1 MVLNDIENYCKTEC
15 GYAQLNPLTQ
25 LKKEDRMESFFIS
38 ETLKYLY
45 LLFDEGNTYKKKKKS
60 FNTKSNIKIK

>member
-45 LLFDEGNTYKKKKKS
+45 LLFDEGNTYKKKKKKVLIQ
-60 FNTKSNIKIK
+60 NKISK